1 MIHFAKI
8 SDILQQ
14 RLSHGKG
21 APLLSLQARGLSSEI
36 DFLNVRQIK
45 LHKKQKEQESI
56 CFSPPHSHSQLFF
69 PFFCQFPM
77 SLTSK

>member
-21 APLLSLQARGLSSEI
+21 APLLSLLARGLSSEI

-56 CFSPPHSHSQLFF
+56 CFSFFYPPFSFIAFFLSISHVSHI
-69 PFFCQFPM
+69 
-77 SLTSK
+77 

>member
-21 APLLSLQARGLSSEI
+21 APLLSLLARGLSSEI

-56 CFSPPHSHSQLFF
+56 CFSSLPLLIHSFF
-69 PFFCQFPM
+69 FFFL
-77 SLTSK
+77 SISHVSHI